1 MTGSGFEVL
10 HAHSGSMALQL
21 ARAHR
26 PDAIL
31 LDINLP
37 DISGFGICRQLK
49 ADPCTKSIP
58 VVFHSATSD
67 TGSARSQA
75 LDLGAVSFLSY
86 PINVE
91 HLENVIKGAIAHA
104 QTESRHS

>member
-1 MTGSGFEVL
+1 MLTLEAWRF
-10 HAHSGSMALQL
+10 QL
-21 ARAHR
+21 ARAHH

-37 DISGFGICRQLK
+37 DITGFSICRQLK
-49 ADPCTKSIP
+49 ADPCTESIP

-67 TGSARSQA
+67 TASARSQA

-104 QTESRHS
+104 QAESRQS